1 MEDKLITIAIL
12 PYYKAEI
19 LRSRLEAEGVE
30 CYLKN
35 VNLVQGAVASGVKV
49 RILEEDMKEALFVME
64 EMFGK
69 EEAKAEDSAEDSD
82 TVLIPVDF
90 SDYSLKAGLLGIDL
104 AKRLKAKVVLLH
116 SFMSPFTYA
125 IPYGDPFIYDSNF
138 IKTLQ
143 KLEEE
148 TQEDFE
154 KFMEQLRKAV
164 SDDDWELTSPDYLIK
179 GGDPEEDILTYS
191 EKHTPRVIV
200 MGTRGAGRKSEDL
213 IGSVTSEIISR
224 AKVPV
229 LALPEESDF
238 TSLDSIKK
246 ILYATNFDNKDV
258 VAIDKLM
265 RLLMPF
271 DVKVYCMHVGHH
283 ENHFW
288 DEARLEGMKE
298 MLKKKY
304 AGCNFECNLVE
315 GDDILISVEN
325 FIRQN
330 EIDVLCLTTHKR
342 NMISRIVNPSIA
354 RKMVFHT
361 DTPLLIFHA

>member
-1 MEDKLITIAIL
+1 
-12 PYYKAEI
+12 
-19 LRSRLEAEGVE
+19 
-30 CYLKN
+30 
-35 VNLVQGAVASGVKV
+35 
-49 RILEEDMKEALFVME
+49 
-64 EMFGK
+64 
-69 EEAKAEDSAEDSD
+69 
-82 TVLIPVDF
+82 
-90 SDYSLKAGLLGIDL
+90 
-104 AKRLKAKVVLLH
+104 
-116 SFMSPFTYA
+116 MSPFTYA

-164 SDDDWELTSPDYLIK
+164 SDDDWEITSPEYLIK

-191 EKHTPRVIV
+191 AKHTPRVIV

-229 LALPEESDF
+229 LALPEESMF

-258 VAIDKLM
+258 AAIDKLM

-271 DVKVYCMHVGHH
+271 DVKVYCVHVGHQ

-304 AGCNFECNLVE
+304 AGCNFECNLIE

-330 EIDVLCLTTHKR
+330 DIDVLCLTTHKR